1 MGSGRDLGRR
11 LPDRRACPDLD
22 RQGAPAG
29 QAAAANDG
37 KLEGE
42 QGMGASAREIE
53 REIKATR
60 ERMDV
65 NLTRLEGRAAS
76 DAARYGRIVAV
87 VLGVVALGGAAF
99 LVYRRTRRPTLRD
112 RLDGLSL
119 ANLRTL
125 AAAPTGRWK
134 DRLPSVMVRVNEKH
148 DEEPGNLE
156 TILRAVAA
164 GQVAKRWRT
173 ALPAVDGA
181 V

>member
-1 MGSGRDLGRR
+1 
-11 LPDRRACPDLD
+11 
-22 RQGAPAG
+22 
-29 QAAAANDG
+29 
-37 KLEGE
+37 
-42 QGMGASAREIE
+42 MGASAREIE

-60 ERMDV
+60 ERMDE

-134 DRLPSVMVRVNEKH
+134 DRLPSVMVRVNEKT
-148 DEEPGNLE
+148 DEEPGTLE
-156 TILRAVAA
+156 TILREVAPALVATA
-164 GQVAKRWRT
+164 GSALLQRVA
-173 ALPAVDGA
+173 GA
-181 V
+181 PDDEYAPPQAE